1 MDSLK
6 GHTLTPVQLVT
17 IAKEDDFNCVT
28 IESLL
33 RFWDNI
39 SLLFNNTIVIDGKS
53 ITLPTYEEVWGEVM
67 FRQKKT
73 L

>member
-33 RFWDNI
+33 RSWDTI

-53 ITLPTYEEVWGEVM
+53 ITLPTYEEVWG
-67 FRQKKT
+67 K
-73 L
+73 